1 MTDWL
6 PQNHVDLVVG
16 LALAMGLLTLL
27 AALRWQARRDRAAQA
42 RDEGIS
48 LSEPDPSDAGDA
60 EQPYQVDELDSLAEV
75 DIFIEFGYLEQAA
88 QALRHYVDRLA
99 PHSAKQ
105 LQRLAGLYLQT
116 GALDDYAA
124 MLERQHDLALIGREA
139 LEQAVEAGLRAERN
153 HLALRVLAE
162 QRLGWGPEAVGLR
175 LGDDAPGLAVAA
187 PGEDAAETAEAIPPS
202 PSSPSIAAAR
212 PQALLHGC
220 APLFPLNEREKDA
233 IAALLPA
240 ERQARVWLRWQE
252 YAAATTALERTLALR
267 PHSLTHLL
275 DLLHVHY
282 RQRQLPRY
290 ARTLWRFHLALGE
303 HGAGLKEQLTHAGWL
318 LGAHPV
324 LDLLARRPERPE
336 LERIGRSFGFS
347 GVPPAAA
354 PLRRPLVTR
363 QAAAEAAEIVDARGE
378 ADAYL
383 NEGQVDMAIHTLEQ
397 AVLSRPEDAANYPP
411 LLQLYR
417 RQDDRARFQWLLQQL
432 RGHVA
437 RLPLEVS
444 AQLAGFDIDAGSARR
459 RMLAA

>member
-6 PQNHVDLVVG
+6 PQSNFDLVSG
-16 LALAMGLLTLL
+16 LALVIGLLSLL
-27 AALRWQARRDRAAQA
+27 AALRWQARRDRAVQA
-42 RDEGIS
+42 RNADIQMA
-48 LSEPDPSDAGDA
+48 EPEPADTGDA
-60 EQPYQVDELDSLAEV
+60 ELPYQVDELDSLAEV
-75 DIFIEFGYLEQAA
+75 DIFIEFGYLGQAA

-99 PHSAKQ
+99 PHSGKQ

-116 GALDDYAA
+116 GALDDYAL

-139 LEQAVEAGLRAERN
+139 LEQAVEAGLRVERN
-153 HLALRVLAE
+153 HLSLRVLAE
-162 QRLGWGPEAVGLR
+162 QRLGWGPEEIGLR
-175 LGDDAPGLAVAA
+175 LGDDTPDLS
-187 PGEDAAETAEAIPPS
+187 EEAAEETTAAILPSRPS
-202 PSSPSIAAAR
+202 PSPSIGAKR

-220 APLFPLNEREKDA
+220 APLFPLNEREKDV
-233 IAALLPA
+233 IAALLPF

-252 YAAATTALERTLALR
+252 YAAAATALEQTLALR

-282 RQRQLPRY
+282 RRRQLPHY

-303 HGAGLKEQLTHAGWL
+303 HGVSLKEQLIHAGWL

-324 LDLLARRPERPE
+324 LDLLAQRPERPE

-347 GVPPAAA
+347 GAPPASA

-363 QAAAEAAEIVDARGE
+363 QTVKMPTESVDARCE

-383 NEGQVDMAIHTLEQ
+383 SEGQVDMAIQTLEQ

-417 RQDDRARFQWLLQQL
+417 RQDDRARFHWLLQQL
-432 RGHVA
+432 RSHVT
-437 RLPLEVS
+437 RLPLEVR
-444 AQLAGFDIDAGSARR
+444 AQLAGFDADADAAHR

>member
-6 PQNHVDLVVG
+6 PQNPVDLVVG
-16 LALAMGLLTLL
+16 LALAMGLLALL
-27 AALRWQARRDRAAQA
+27 AALRWQARRDRASQA
-42 RDEGIS
+42 RDEDIS
-48 LSEPDPSDAGDA
+48 LAEPDPTDAGDA

-88 QALRHYVDRLA
+88 QALRHYVDRQA
-99 PHSAKQ
+99 PHSSKQ
-105 LQRLAGLYLQT
+105 LLRLAGLYLKT

-139 LEQAVEAGLRAERN
+139 LEQAVEAGLRVERN
-153 HLALRVLAE
+153 QLALRVLAE
-162 QRLGWGPEAVGLR
+162 QRLGWGPEAIGLR
-175 LGDDAPGLAVAA
+175 LGDDAPELAA
-187 PGEDAAETAEAIPPS
+187 EDAEETTAAVLTAHPSQPS
-202 PSSPSIAAAR
+202 PPVAGR
-212 PQALLHGC
+212 PQVLLHGC

-240 ERQARVWLRWQE
+240 ERQAKVWLRWQE
-252 YAAATTALERTLALR
+252 YAAATAALEQTLTLR

-275 DLLHVHY
+275 DLLHAHY

-303 HGAGLKEQLTHAGWL
+303 HGAGLKEQLIHAGWL

-324 LDLLARRPERPE
+324 LDLLARRPGRPE

-347 GVPPAAA
+347 GAPPAAA
-354 PLRRPLVTR
+354 PQRRPLVTR
-363 QAAAEAAEIVDARGE
+363 RTETEATENLDARGE

-383 NEGQVDMAIHTLEQ
+383 NEGQVDMAIQTLEH

-417 RQDDRARFQWLLQQL
+417 RQDDRARFQWLLRQL

-437 RLPLEVS
+437 QLPLEVS
-444 AQLAGFDIDAGSARR
+444 AQLAGFDADAGPARR